1 MGSVSSP
8 LVLSATATAIRTVG
22 DGKLSINVSD
32 DVIMVSGA
40 VGETVLDVTDMQGTC
55 VAACQGA
62 MLSIA
67 SLPSG
72 IYIVRAT
79 DGSRQM
85 IKKIKK

>member
-1 MGSVSSP
+1 MLSS
-8 LVLSATATAIRTVG
+8 TTTAIRTVG
-22 DGKLSINVSD
+22 DGMLSISVSD
-32 DVIMVSGA
+32 DIIMVSGA
-40 VGETVLDVTDMQGTC
+40 ISETMLDVTDMQGTC